1 MSGSNPLAANMDDM
15 SYLMA
20 TWHGGSMVVSAVFL
34 AVAILLWWLPNT
46 DKISSVSDATRCGG
60 WSRWFAVLIALIQAL
75 IYLVWG

>member
-1 MSGSNPLAANMDDM
+1 MDDM

-20 TWHGGSMVVSAVFL
+20 TWHAGSMVVSAVFL
-34 AVAILLWWLPNT
+34 AVAILLWWLPST
-46 DKISSVSDATRCGG
+46 DKTSSVSDATPCKG